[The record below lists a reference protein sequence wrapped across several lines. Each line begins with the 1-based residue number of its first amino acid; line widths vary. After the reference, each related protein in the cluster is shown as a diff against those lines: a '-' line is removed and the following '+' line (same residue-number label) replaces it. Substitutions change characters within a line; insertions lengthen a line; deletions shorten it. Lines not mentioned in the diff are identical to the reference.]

1 MLCCPEDVE
10 RSPSCRHSEDEVCAE
25 CSVPLCASCEQAI
38 VFHQRRSAPMV
49 LGNDNFWGY
58 TTDIIYRY
66 QVRWIET
73 AVVSPIWT
81 TMLVY
86 YVEGDYGH
94 LYDEE
99 VGRQR
104 FRTAVRGTCCSF
116 HMPWED
122 ILEELREKTLDKELQ
137 EIPRP
142 QECLKYMWR
151 AHVKVAGVDLKKQLK
166 QVHVRPFVLVLLLD
180 YLIEQRHE
188 VFVGKGSAEE
198 LRQRMRA
205 AVAREYPEQEAD
217 IPEEERQGT
226 MPPSILEV
234 LRAQEADKMMTDRQS
249 GKSVGNC
256 TGRRTRRQRQRVS
269 RTSDRRRFARTRVRR
284 RARIRRR

>member
-1 MLCCPEDVE
+1 MWW
-10 RSPSCRHSEDEVCAE
+10 
-25 CSVPLCASCEQAI
+25 
-38 VFHQRRSAPMV
+38 V
-49 LGNDNFWGY
+49 LQSFFVILLGAA
-58 TTDIIYRY
+58 TLI
-66 QVRWIET
+66 
-73 AVVSPIWT
+73 
-81 TMLVY
+81 LVI
-86 YVEGDYGH
+86 
-94 LYDEE
+94 L
-99 VGRQR
+99 
-104 FRTAVRGTCCSF
+104 
-116 HMPWED
+116 PWED

-217 IPEEERQGT
+217 IPEEKRQGA

-234 LRAQEADKMMTDRQS
+234 LRAQEAEKKGRTASPGKASETARREDRDAIGRESREHPTAGGLPGQESAGVLGS
-249 GKSVGNC
+249 G
-256 TGRRTRRQRQRVS
+256 
-269 RTSDRRRFARTRVRR
+269 DAEARGPGAVR
-284 RARIRRR
+284 